1 MTAEFVYSARHAP
14 SAPTPRTR
22 YFDVLNQRAL
32 PAPLAPTT
40 AQVDRK
46 NIRGRGVGGNGTLL
60 LNPGTEA
67 MAVDAL
73 RSGRGGRAVSRAQVA
88 MRALL
93 LLLQQHR
100 AEASGGDQVS
110 ESGRFAADPL
120 PPCHGP
126 AV

>member
-1 MTAEFVYSARHAP
+1 
-14 SAPTPRTR
+14 
-22 YFDVLNQRAL
+22 
-32 PAPLAPTT
+32 
-40 AQVDRK
+40 
-46 NIRGRGVGGNGTLL
+46 
-60 LNPGTEA
+60 

-120 PPCHGP
+120 PPFHGP
-126 AV
+126 ALSLIHI